1 MARDKMDMLA
11 NIRRASQTAP
21 GQRAESSRS
30 TPPECLRSTYSAY
43 WMVAATHMN
52 TITTPALFRIDPE
65 DSVATALDDLAEGSN
80 ALGIIVREPVAK
92 GHKVAVKPI
101 AAGEL
106 VLKFGFPIGH
116 ATRDITPGE
125 HVHIHNVAT
134 SLAASG
140 QYLYA
145 PEAERQAPA
154 PSGMTFQGYV
164 RADGRVGTRNEVWIL
179 PTVGCVGRTA
189 SRIAALADASV
200 DGRIDGVHAF
210 AHPFGCSQLGEDL
223 AGTRHILAALA
234 QHPNAGGVL
243 IVGLGCESNQLST
256 LLSEIE
262 PAARARI
269 RTLIAQRSEDEIVE
283 GVALV
288 EELIALAAGDKRSEV
303 PLARLVLGVKCG
315 GSDGFSGLT
324 ANPLV
329 GRMSD
334 AVTAA
339 GGSAILTEIPE
350 IFGAEQLLMQRAS
363 DSQVFEGIVRL
374 VNDFKDYFTAHGEPV
389 SENPSP
395 GNIAGGITTL
405 EEKSLGAVQK
415 AGHATV
421 TDVRHYGERV
431 RRTGLTLLEAP
442 GNDAVSCTALAAAGA
457 TVILFTTGR
466 GTPLGFPVPTIKIAS
481 NSDLARRKPGWIDFD
496 AGQVL
501 DHGLTDSAS
510 ALLHKITA
518 TASGE
523 ATAAERNDEREIAI
537 WKRGVTL

>member
-1 MARDKMDMLA
+1 MDM
-11 NIRRASQTAP
+11 
-21 GQRAESSRS
+21 
-30 TPPECLRSTYSAY
+30 
-43 WMVAATHMN
+43 M
-52 TITTPALFRIDPE
+52 TIPALFRIDPR
-65 DSVATALDDLAEGSN
+65 DSVATALDDLEAGRE
-80 ALGIIVREPVAK
+80 ALGVTLHEPVAK
-92 GHKVAVKPI
+92 GHKVAVAPI
-101 AAGEL
+101 AAGDP

-116 ATRDITPGE
+116 ATRDIGVGE
-125 HVHIHNVAT
+125 HVHVHNVAT
-134 SLAASG
+134 SLATSG
-140 QYLYA
+140 DYHYA
-145 PEAERQAPA
+145 PHDPAESVTPT
-154 PSGMTFQGYV
+154 PTTFQGYV
-164 RADGRVGTRNEVWIL
+164 RADGRVGTRNEIWIL

-189 SRIAALADASV
+189 SRIAAQADASAA
-200 DGRIDGVHAF
+200 GRIDGVHAF
-210 AHPFGCSQLGEDL
+210 AHPFGCSQLGDDL
-223 AGTRHILAALA
+223 TGTRHVLAALA

-243 IVGLGCESNQLST
+243 IVGLGCESNQLDT
-256 LLSEIE
+256 LLQEIE
-262 PAARARI
+262 PARRARI
-269 RTLIAQRSEDEIVE
+269 RTLIAQRSEDEMEE
-283 GVALV
+283 GLALV
-288 EELIALAAGDKRSEV
+288 DELIGLAAEDRRSEV
-303 PLARLVLGVKCG
+303 PLSKLVLGVKCG

-334 AVTAA
+334 AVTEA

-363 DSQVFEGIVRL
+363 DEQVFDGIVGL
-374 VNDFKDYFTAHGEPV
+374 VNGFKRYFTDHGEPV

-421 TDVRHYGERV
+421 TDVRHYGEQV

-442 GNDAVSCTALAAAGA
+442 GNDAVSCTALSAAGA

-481 NSDLARRKPGWIDFD
+481 NSDLARRKSGWIDFD

-501 DHGLTDSAS
+501 ERGLDGSTD
-510 ALLHKITA
+510 ALLHKIVTV
-518 TASGE
+518 ASGE
-523 ATAAERNDEREIAI
+523 ETAAERNGEREIAI